1 MKRFLIALV
10 RAYQRWISPLFPPSC
25 RFRPTCS
32 VYMIQAIEMHGL
44 KGVLMGVARILR
56 CHPLSETG
64 DDPVPDY
71 FSLKRNKTPLD
82 KLIQRSF
89 SMLKFLTKFL
99 AGRGVVK
106 DKFPNVLQS

>member
-71 FSLKRNKTPLD
+71 FSLKRNKLLWINES
-82 KLIQRSF
+82 KGVFLCLSF
-89 SMLKFLTKFL
+89 
-99 AGRGVVK
+99 
-106 DKFPNVLQS
+106 